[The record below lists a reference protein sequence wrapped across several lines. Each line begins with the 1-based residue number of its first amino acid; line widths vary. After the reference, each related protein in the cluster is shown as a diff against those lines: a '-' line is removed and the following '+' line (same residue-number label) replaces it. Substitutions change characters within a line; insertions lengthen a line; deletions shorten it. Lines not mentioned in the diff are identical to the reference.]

1 MIIKRVSKWYG
12 WCLLIGSSMFLICY
26 LPLAPIFSFALARN
40 INPSQYAQLSI
51 AIQIL
56 INLALLVFGVGF
68 IGLTRQ
74 FNRLLLASL
83 RKNSNWILTF
93 NYFLPIILGKRES
106 RGLYQFQGWIAR
118 ANYFYSWIRNFLPK
132 SVALLGLFWYLYIS
146 IKDFRCNQTSDFLVY
161 RWLTSNFL
169 SAA

>member
-1 MIIKRVSKWYG
+1 MENLNSTPFLIILIYIVLQTLFNVVVRALLVIGSFMIIKRVSKWYG

-83 RKNSNWILTF
+83 RKNSN
-93 NYFLPIILGKRES
+93 
-106 RGLYQFQGWIAR
+106 
-118 ANYFYSWIRNFLPK
+118 
-132 SVALLGLFWYLYIS
+132 
-146 IKDFRCNQTSDFLVY
+146 
-161 RWLTSNFL
+161 
-169 SAA
+169 

>member
-1 MIIKRVSKWYG
+1 MENLNSTPFLIILIYIVLQTLFNVVVRALLVIGSFMIIKRVSKWYG

-56 INLALLVFGVGF
+56 TNLALLVFGVGF

-74 FNRLLLASL
+74 FNRLLLTSL
-83 RKNSNWILTF
+83 RKNSN
-93 NYFLPIILGKRES
+93 
-106 RGLYQFQGWIAR
+106 
-118 ANYFYSWIRNFLPK
+118 
-132 SVALLGLFWYLYIS
+132 
-146 IKDFRCNQTSDFLVY
+146 
-161 RWLTSNFL
+161 
-169 SAA
+169 